1 MEYVFLAKKILVGH
15 TLKRSE
21 HLDDPS
27 SRVDW
32 VERKE
37 RIEWVNYHKENL
49 KENLRIGEGDY
60 VRIDNEKLRIEMF
73 ERDPFTNTFKCYL
86 DKVLEE
92 VQDPNSISEERAY
105 EMIHRMRNSP
115 KTMWGIIKRA
125 LRL

>member
-1 MEYVFLAKKILVGH
+1 
-15 TLKRSE
+15 
-21 HLDDPS
+21 
-27 SRVDW
+27 
-32 VERKE
+32 
-37 RIEWVNYHKENL
+37 
-49 KENLRIGEGDY
+49 
-60 VRIDNEKLRIEMF
+60 MF